1 MRIIQRVTISCK
13 LDKKCFRKLAKLG
26 IAPWASGPAKFS
38 SVRFFDISE
47 DDPRWPQVSEI
58 IRKNRIPSVARAEFT
73 KQEILS
79 AEWVWI
85 SPVYFEDESF
95 PEPHLD
101 KSWKRVAFDYKN
113 ECPECGV
120 GLRQKAPIRLKGEPN
135 LKNNDFM
142 SVFWA
147 YPILARPEVLNT
159 LIENRI
165 EGFEI
170 WPVINHSSDTPLET
184 VGQMRVMDELSPCII
199 PDNLQREH
207 RRCTHVKYYGI
218 SHVMLT
224 YPRANFM
231 NLPDLIRSGEWFGT
245 GYAANQLIFASAK
258 FVKVYMESGWRGL
271 SLAPIRLMGPCADG
285 KHEPSKNCKALR
297 IIS

>member
-1 MRIIQRVTISCK
+1 MKIIHRATFSCK
-13 LDKKCFRKLAKLG
+13 LDKKCFRKFTKLG
-26 IAPWASGPAKFS
+26 IEPWTCGPAEFS

-47 DDPRWPQVSEI
+47 DDPRWPKVSEI
-58 IRKNRIPSVARAEFT
+58 IKKNKIPTLARAEFT
-73 KQEILS
+73 KEEILS

-101 KSWKRVAFDYKN
+101 DSWKKMSFDYEN
-113 ECPECGV
+113 ECPDCGV

-147 YPILARPEVLNT
+147 YPIFARPEVLNT
-159 LIENRI
+159 LMENKI

-170 WPVINHSSDTPLET
+170 SPVINHSSNTALET
-184 VGQMRVMDELSPCII
+184 VKQMRVIDELLPCII

-207 RRCTHVKYYGI
+207 RRCTHIKYYGI

-224 YPRANFM
+224 YPKANFI

-245 GYAANQLIFASAK
+245 GYAANQLILASAK
-258 FVKVYMESGWRGL
+258 FIKVYMENGWKGL
-271 SLAPIRLMGPCADG
+271 SLAPIRLIQPCTNG
-285 KHEPSKNCKALR
+285 KHEASKYYKALQ
-297 IIS
+297 IT